1 MNRRPAW
8 LWIVLSVAVAALV
21 LLISEMSSQRALGSL
36 ERMAQRGQAN
46 AAVQTVMR
54 RLLDAETAQR
64 GYLIT
69 GRREYLQPLAEVPT
83 DIARAIELLRRHH
96 AADVA
101 LAATV
106 EELSRRSLERL
117 SEVTEII
124 ALYDTR
130 SDDNWRRVVLTDIG
144 REKMEQARTASETL
158 LAAQERAVKIGR
170 AEVQQT
176 LNASRLSLGAMTL
189 LSLLALVFFFRNT
202 AVLQRAQGQHARA
215 LQAERDLLETEVAE
229 RTTELTE
236 LARHLQTAREDERGH
251 LAREL
256 HDELGALLT
265 AAKFDVARLK
275 RALAAAQAATPD
287 VGERLAHLNAS
298 IDQGIALKRRIIEDL
313 RPSALN
319 NLGLKAALE
328 IQARDFE
335 QRSGLPVRVQIDEV
349 ALSDAAQIVVYRV
362 VQESFTNAAKH
373 AKARSLSLSLVQA
386 PGGVLLRITDDG
398 RGFRPGAGTVG
409 AHGLVGMRYRVESV
423 GGQWRV
429 MSTPGQGTVVEAS
442 IPQGG
447 PQANKHAGPDPAQ
460 PAHPAH
466 PARPAG
472 QNQAGPFLGVR

>member
-1 MNRRPAW
+1 MKRMKRRPVW

-21 LLISEMSSQRALGSL
+21 LFISEISSQRALGSL
-36 ERMAQRGQAN
+36 ERLAKRGQAS

-69 GRREYLQPLAEVPT
+69 GRPEYLQPLAEVPS
-83 DIARAIELLRRHH
+83 DIARAIDLLRRHH
-96 AADVA
+96 AADA
-101 LAATV
+101 TLGATV

-124 ALYDTR
+124 ALYEAG
-130 SDDNWRRVVLTDIG
+130 SDDNWRRVVMTDIG
-144 REKMEQARTASETL
+144 REKMALARTAAETL
-158 LAAQERAVKIGR
+158 LAAEERAVKIER

-176 LNASRLSLGAMTL
+176 LNAGRLSLGAMTL

-229 RTTELTE
+229 RTAELTE

-265 AAKFDVARLK
+265 AAKFDVVRLK
-275 RALAAAQAATPD
+275 RALATAAVATPD
-287 VGERLAHLNAS
+287 LSERLAHLNAS

-313 RPSALN
+313 RPSALS

-335 QRSGLPVRVQIDEV
+335 QRSGLPVQVQIDEV
-349 ALSDAAQIVVYRV
+349 VLSDAAQIVVYRV

-373 AKARSLSLSLVQA
+373 AKARSLSLSLVQRA
-386 PGGVLLRITDDG
+386 GSVLLRIIDDG
-398 RGFRPGAGTVG
+398 VGFRPGAGMVG

-429 MSTPGQGTVVEAS
+429 ISTPGQGTVVEAS
-442 IPQGG
+442 IPRQE
-447 PQANKHAGPDPAQ
+447 PDPPDPAD
-460 PAHPAH
+460 PAHPAAAV
-466 PARPAG
+466 PRVQPGRPVG
-472 QNQAGPFLGVR
+472 IP